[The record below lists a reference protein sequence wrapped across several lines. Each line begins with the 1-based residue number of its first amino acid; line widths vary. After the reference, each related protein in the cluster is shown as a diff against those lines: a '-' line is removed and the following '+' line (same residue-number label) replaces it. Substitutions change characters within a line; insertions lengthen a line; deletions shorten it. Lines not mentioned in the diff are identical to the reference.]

1 MAEMSFREQNRRRR
15 EQNAFKNLYAYAKD
29 RGIPD
34 PKRTAERA
42 ARTIHADSTNG
53 SRRRTGGARS
63 AVDASADASDT
74 ENARKTPH
82 RLDERTKD
90 ELYERAQE
98 LDIEGRSKM
107 TKDELIDA
115 IRAQQ

>member
-1 MAEMSFREQNRRRR
+1 MENISFRERNRQRR
-15 EQNAFKNLYAYAKD
+15 EGNAFENFYAYAQQT
-29 RGIPD
+29 GIGD

-42 ARTIHADSTNG
+42 ARQIHGGGTSRSSTDS
-53 SRRRTGGARS
+53 
-63 AVDASADASDT
+63 DEAS
-74 ENARKTPH
+74 ARKTPH

-107 TKDELIDA
+107 TKDELVEA
-115 IRAQQ
+115 IRDSQ